1 MRSIFKSEISSK
13 VIASEV
19 KYFFSKVSMRK
30 KSEVI
35 YYHVKIFSSDSLYIF
50 TAVKKLSR
58 CNSKKFELSVHPNMD
73 EKFQKTIEKKYSFP
87 HDRKL
92 DVIQISL
99 FLFTGKPIFIAF

>member
-1 MRSIFKSEISSK
+1 
-13 VIASEV
+13 
-19 KYFFSKVSMRK
+19 
-30 KSEVI
+30 
-35 YYHVKIFSSDSLYIF
+35 
-50 TAVKKLSR
+50 
-58 CNSKKFELSVHPNMD
+58 MD